1 MLCSFCLHAKGLQFT
16 ATLNLEQYRWAGVKS
31 LQKGFRFLSDD
42 WSIDHLVLP
51 CTFCV
56 ARSTKTTSI
65 VECTRLPEKYPSSI
79 DFMRFRCR
87 RLSGRSARG
96 HECWLSSLE

>member
-16 ATLNLEQYRWAGVKS
+16 ATLNLEQYRWAGVNS
-31 LQKGFRFLSDD
+31 LHKGFRSLSDD

-56 ARSTKTTSI
+56 ARSTETRMYSTSREIPI
-65 VECTRLPEKYPSSI
+65 VDRLYEIPVSP
-79 DFMRFRCR
+79 FVWAF
-87 RLSGRSARG
+87 GARS
-96 HECWLSSLE
+96 